1 MIIENGTLQTIIKT
15 GGGTLKGVPIPVIET
30 LGEVFP
36 CNIKPIKYS
45 SNADGSGQ
53 TDTGSMQAVD
63 SAFVRAKYEVLIETD
78 NFNADKVILKDS
90 RGNTL
95 GEFRDFQVQYM
106 DFVNV
111 VKLTL

>member
-15 GGGTLKGVPIPVIET
+15 GGGTLKGVPIPVSET
-30 LGEVFP
+30 LGEVFL

-45 SNADGSGQ
+45 SNADGSG
-53 TDTGSMQAVD
+53 GGMQAVD